1 MALLLH
7 SNLDVLIPPRWVTV
21 ESRVNDTLARY
32 PSTAPVFV
40 QFGSLYVDRPR
51 EIYPAFPGLTVGG
64 YARHNGV
71 ALEPL
76 LVELNAA
83 AESEEAARLWSRS
96 PVREPGSG
104 GDFSLTLGYTA
115 SHRAAEDVTPDRL
128 PVVQVQA
135 ARGPE

>member
-7 SNLDVLIPPRWVTV
+7 PDLDVLIPPRWVTV

-32 PSTAPVFV
+32 PSTAPVFI
-40 QFGSLYVDRPR
+40 QFGRLYVDRPR
-51 EIYPAFPGLTVGG
+51 DIYPGFPGLTVGE
-64 YARHNGV
+64 YARHSGV

-83 AESEEAARLWSRS
+83 AESEEAARLWFRS
-96 PVREPGSG
+96 PVRERVSR